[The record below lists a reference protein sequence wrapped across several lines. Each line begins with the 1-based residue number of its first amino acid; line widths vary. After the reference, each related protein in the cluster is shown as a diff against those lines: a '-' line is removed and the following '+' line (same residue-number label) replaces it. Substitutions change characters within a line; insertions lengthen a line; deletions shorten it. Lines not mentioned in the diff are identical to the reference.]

1 MIAETAEILHSP
13 CRSRTVV
20 PIPAQ
25 QDNYI
30 WRIGASPAFVVVD
43 PGQAQPVL
51 DSLQASGGSL
61 VAILV
66 THHHHDHVDGISE
79 LLARWPS
86 ARVIGPADCAAKGVR
101 EAVGHGD
108 VVEIPEVGLNARVLA
123 TPGHTQGHLSYF
135 CPQLPEHPR
144 PTLFCGDTLFLA
156 GCGRV
161 FDGTLEQHFD
171 SLCRLGT
178 LPGDTQVYAAH
189 EYTVTNLHFAR
200 QAEPDNE
207 RIAQRL
213 QNALLMRAQGQPTLP
228 GQLDE
233 ELATNPFLRSHL
245 PALARH
251 LPGGALPEGTSA
263 FEVFMALRQWRN
275 GFRPPATS

>member
-1 MIAETAEILHSP
+1 MS
-13 CRSRTVV
+13 
-20 PIPAQ
+20 PIPE
-25 QDNYI
+25 
-30 WRIGASPAFVVVD
+30 
-43 PGQAQPVL
+43 
-51 DSLQASGGSL
+51 L
-61 VAILV
+61 VA
-66 THHHHDHVDGISE
+66 H
-79 LLARWPS
+79 WPS

-108 VVEIPEVGLNARVLA
+108 VVEIPEAGLSLQVVA
-123 TPGHTQGHLSYF
+123 TPGHTQDHLSYF
-135 CPQLPEHPR
+135 CPQLPEHPH
-144 PTLFCGDTLFLA
+144 PALFCGDTLFLA

-171 SLCRLGT
+171 SLGRLST
-178 LPGDTQVYAAH
+178 LPHDTQVYAAH

-213 QNALLMRAQGQPTLP
+213 QDALLLRAQGQSTLP

-251 LPGGALPEGTSA
+251 QPGGALPEGTSA
-263 FEVFMALRQWRN
+263 FEVFVALRQWRN
-275 GFRPPATS
+275 GFRPPAIN